1 MAVSE
6 YYSRVTMERLASLL
20 GLPIGQMEEELSA
33 MVSKKQARTC
43 PCSRPCPALERLPL
57 PIFTRAFSTCFR
69 AQLYARI
76 DRPAGIISF
85 APPKSPNELLNE
97 WSSDIGA
104 RSPHPFI
111 RESSVVGLTCT
122 YFTLLLTG
130 SLLNLVESTCHL
142 IHKENMVHK
151 VAETR

>member
-1 MAVSE
+1 MDLPVVSRAPSE
-6 YYSRVTMERLASLL
+6 T
-20 GLPIGQMEEELSA
+20 
-33 MVSKKQARTC
+33 
-43 PCSRPCPALERLPL
+43 PAPL
-57 PIFTRAFSTCFR
+57 MFTRAFSTCFR

-97 WSSDIGA
+97 WSSDIGE
-104 RSPHPFI
+104 RSAHPFI
-111 RESSVVGLTCT
+111 HESSVGGSTCT
-122 YFTLLLTG
+122 YVLCLRTG